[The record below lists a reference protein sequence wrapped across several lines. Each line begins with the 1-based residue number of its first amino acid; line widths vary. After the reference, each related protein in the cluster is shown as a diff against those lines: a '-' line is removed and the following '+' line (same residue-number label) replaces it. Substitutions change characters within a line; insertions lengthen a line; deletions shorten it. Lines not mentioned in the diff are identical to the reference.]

1 MSTKNNPIPIASIN
15 FLAAWR
21 RAHRSQAS
29 ECHLRHSK
37 LARALA
43 HSGMTPGQIA
53 ILTVYVV
60 ELERELFLEAY
71 GDTSH
76 SLNDDWAKMQKACAD
91 RVAAKLQPDLCAHVI
106 QVVPCVSLSDED
118 QITANELLSAL
129 NAGKPVT
136 ITHCDHVG
144 HSKQTIIRRE

>member
-1 MSTKNNPIPIASIN
+1 MTTKNNPIPIASIN

-43 HSGMTPGQIA
+43 HTGMTPMQIA
-53 ILTVYVV
+53 IVTVYVS
-60 ELERELFLEAY
+60 ELERELFLESSS
-71 GDTSH
+71 GRSFRSTDE
-76 SLNDDWAKMQKACAD
+76 WANMQKACAD

-106 QVVPCVSLSDED
+106 QAVPCVSLSDED
-118 QITANELLSAL
+118 QIVVNELLDAL

-136 ITHCDHVG
+136 ITHFDHGG